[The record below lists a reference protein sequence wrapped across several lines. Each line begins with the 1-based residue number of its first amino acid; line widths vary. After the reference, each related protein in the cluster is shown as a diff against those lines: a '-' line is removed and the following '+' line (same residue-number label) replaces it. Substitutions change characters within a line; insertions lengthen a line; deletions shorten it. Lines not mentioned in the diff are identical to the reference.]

1 MAEKE
6 KPKLEVTILDERE
19 IVTYPKIGEEAR
31 TTVLT
36 YRFGDIPPRTLFI
49 PKEEDTPTKRAALI
63 RQDIDKA
70 LAFKP
75 KKIKV

>member
-1 MAEKE
+1 MEE
-6 KPKLEVTILDERE
+6 ERPKLEVLILHEQE
-19 IVTYPKIGEEAR
+19 IVTYPKIGEKAH

-36 YRFGDIPPRTLFI
+36 YRYGELAPRTLFI
-49 PKEEDTPTKRAALI
+49 PKEEDTPEKRAALI

-75 KKIKV
+75 KIIKV